1 MEVSKK
7 QLKIKCGSSRCRFG
21 RGVIEHHCGFSI
33 MLYSGREIKEIQSE
47 ETWIKSEITGKENQE
62 IECLRAERD
71 NREKKGPSVKH
82 LLI

>member
-33 MLYSGREIKEIQSE
+33 MLYSGRETKEIQSE
-47 ETWIKSEITGKENQE
+47 ETWIKSETT
-62 IECLRAERD
+62 
-71 NREKKGPSVKH
+71 EKKTKKLNV
-82 LLI
+82 